1 VKFTGFLLLVA
12 GWVIV
17 LTAVAVLENPRT
29 RAGFVCAGLG
39 VEGLGLGLVFRAH
52 LVIRGERR

>member
-1 VKFTGFLLLVA
+1 MKFTGFLLLLA

-17 LTAVAVLENPRT
+17 LTALAVLANAPART
-29 RAGFVCAGLG
+29 GFVCAGLG

>member
-1 VKFTGFLLLVA
+1 MKFTGFLLLVA

-29 RAGFVCAGLG
+29 RTGFVWAGLG